1 MSRIDIDFN
10 FRPHPL
16 TGDIPLKKGSQA
28 VAQSLRNIVLT
39 SFYERGFNVAFGTNV
54 RSSLFELYSPLDLLT
69 MKDFIKEAIKNFEPD
84 VEVLD
89 VIVNNANENDYS
101 IDVVITYTEFNNPQ
115 VKNVEL
121 KMSRL
126 R

>member
-1 MSRIDIDFN
+1 MSRVDIDFN

-28 VAQSLRNIVLT
+28 IVQSLKNIVLT
-39 SFYERGFNVAFGTNV
+39 SFYERGFNIAFGTNV

-69 MKDFIKEAIKNFEPD
+69 MKDFISEAIRNFEPS
-84 VEVLD
+84 VEVFD
-89 VIVNNANENDYS
+89 IVVANANEDDYS
-101 IDVVITYTEFNNPQ
+101 LDITITYTEFNSPEP
-115 VKNVEL
+115 KSVEL
-121 KMSRL
+121 KLSRL